1 MRDFRIIQHINLS
14 LDSINDPIC
23 LLGMPGIADVGKFAI
38 DQIIGLL
45 KAKPYLE
52 IIFNDYPAGA
62 IVDDCLLSAPK
73 AEIMFW
79 KDPNNIRDFFLVTAD
94 SQALNP
100 KGIYKIS
107 DFIASLMYKFKIKL
121 IISLGA
127 FPTNNPS
134 KSPSI
139 FFSTTNK
146 DFIDQFI
153 KDGKCKRIKKGV
165 IVGANGLIP
174 TLVKARF
181 NIDGI
186 VFLAETD
193 NIAVINDEITD
204 LKASISLINLLKE
217 NFNLPIE
224 RKYTLEK
231 IDEITKNLKIKKEKL
246 ERDLDNF
253 HLMDKNSEEKRK
265 SLYI

>member
-1 MRDFRIIQHINLS
+1 MHLPLESVTN
-14 LDSINDPIC
+14 PIC
-23 LLGMPGIADVGKFAI
+23 ILGMPGIADVGKFAV

-45 KAKPYLE
+45 KAKPFLE

-62 IVDDCLLSAPK
+62 IVDNSILSAPK
-73 AEIMFW
+73 AEIIFW
-79 KDPNNIRDFFLVTAD
+79 KDPQGLRDIFLITAD

-107 DFIASLMYKFKIKL
+107 DFIAGLLKKFGIKL
-121 IISLGA
+121 MVSLGA
-127 FPTNNPS
+127 FPTNNQS
-134 KSPSI
+134 KTPSI

-146 DFIDQFI
+146 KFINKFI
-153 KDGKCKRIKKGV
+153 SDGVCKKIKKGV

-174 TLVKARF
+174 TLLKARF
-181 NIDGI
+181 DIDGI

-217 NFNLPIE
+217 SFQLPIE
-224 RKYTLEK
+224 KKYTMAK
-231 IDEITKNLKIKKEKL
+231 IDEITRNLQNKKEKL
-246 ERDLDNF
+246 ERELDSF
-253 HLMDKNSEEKRK
+253 QIIDKHSEEKRK